1 VGERDA
7 ESERERVNISLKY
20 TSIYTHRQMYVIYTR
35 NKCIY
40 IYDNTYTH
48 LYKCIDTVETERERF
63 VWEGGVGGWGGAIH
77 TYVAAFMFVGIR
89 GHISGD

>member
-1 VGERDA
+1 
-7 ESERERVNISLKY
+7 
-20 TSIYTHRQMYVIYTR
+20 MYVIYTR
-35 NKCIY
+35 NKFIY

-48 LYKCIDTVETERERF
+48 LYKCIDTCRDRERERF
-63 VWEGGVGGWGGAIH
+63 VWEGGGGGAIH

>member
-1 VGERDA
+1 MNETQR
-7 ESERERVNISLKY
+7 ERERVNISLKY

-48 LYKCIDTVETERERF
+48 LYQCIDKCRDRERER
-63 VWEGGVGGWGGAIH
+63 EICLGGGGGE
-77 TYVAAFMFVGIR
+77 YIR
-89 GHISGD
+89 M